1 MARGESSHLPYAGVG
16 PLYVA
21 AIIVLTAMGVA
32 LSQLGLIPH
41 TDWPVPAVLRVALGI
56 VLIALGIVVW
66 LAAVLGAG
74 IDEGIRENR
83 LVTTGIYAWV
93 RNPIYVAFGMACTG
107 ATVMA
112 GNVWLLVLPLLFWAL
127 LTALMRHTEE
137 RWLLDLHGSEYRAY
151 CKCVNRCIPWPPCWR

>member
-1 MARGESSHLPYAGVG
+1 MARGESSHLPYAGIG

-41 TDWPVPAVLRVALGI
+41 TGWPVPVVLRVALGI

-93 RNPIYVAFGMACTG
+93 RNPIYVTFGRQA
-107 ATVMA
+107 
-112 GNVWLLVLPLLFWAL
+112 
-127 LTALMRHTEE
+127 
-137 RWLLDLHGSEYRAY
+137 
-151 CKCVNRCIPWPPCWR
+151 